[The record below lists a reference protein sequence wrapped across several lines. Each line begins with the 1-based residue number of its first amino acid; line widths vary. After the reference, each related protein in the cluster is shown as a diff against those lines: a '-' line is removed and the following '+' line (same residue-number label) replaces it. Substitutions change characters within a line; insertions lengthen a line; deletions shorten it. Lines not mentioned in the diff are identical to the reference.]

1 VAMYQRE
8 FDRSTG
14 TGHAARSRRSAHP
27 VLALQRLIGNRG
39 TTQVLA
45 RHKKKNAG
53 TFPHSVRIGKLG
65 PIEIKESNIADWV
78 GKKNPETLTLTT
90 AKGEKTSDELK
101 RLSEGRTRVD
111 AIEVNSVSG
120 ENTMIKVTFR
130 NGRIKGYADAGETES
145 WTVADFDAVNIER
158 ISIGK
163 HRP

>member
-1 VAMYQRE
+1 MAMFQRE
-8 FDRSTG
+8 HDRSTG
-14 TGHAARSRRSAHP
+14 TGHAARPRRSAHP

-45 RHKKKNAG
+45 RQKKNAG
-53 TFPHSVRIGKLG
+53 SFPHSVRIGKLG

-90 AKGEKTSDELK
+90 AKGEKTSDEIK

-145 WTVADFDAVNIER
+145 WTVTDFDAVNIER
-158 ISIGK
+158 LSIGK

>member
-1 VAMYQRE
+1 MYQRE
-8 FDRSTG
+8 HDRGSGPGQT
-14 TGHAARSRRSAHP
+14 ARPRRSAHP

-45 RHKKKNAG
+45 RQKKNAG
-53 TFPHSVRIGKLG
+53 TFPNSVRIGKLG
-65 PIEIKESNIADWV
+65 PIEIKESNIADWL
-78 GKKNPETLTLTT
+78 GKKNPENLTLTT
-90 AKGEKTSDELK
+90 AKGTKTSNELK
-101 RLSEGRTRVD
+101 RMSDGKTRVD

-130 NGRIKGYADAGETES
+130 NGRIKGYSADAAGETES
-145 WTVADFDAVNIER
+145 WTVTGFDAVNIER